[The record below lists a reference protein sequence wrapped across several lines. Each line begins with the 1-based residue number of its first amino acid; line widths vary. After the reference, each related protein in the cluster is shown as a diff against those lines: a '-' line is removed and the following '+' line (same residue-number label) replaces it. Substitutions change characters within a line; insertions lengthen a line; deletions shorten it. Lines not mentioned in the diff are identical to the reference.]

1 MNDIIDKNNP
11 KPIYLQIKQNLL
23 ESIDKG
29 VYAINQAIP
38 SEVTIAKRHQI
49 SRMTA
54 RTAIN
59 ELVQE
64 GFLSRRQGKGTYV
77 SGKRFD
83 YHFFRITSFNQ
94 DMAERGMTHFTNVLE
109 LKVLTPSNRIRK
121 ALELSANSKT
131 IFIKRLRYANN
142 APLLLE
148 KRYLN
153 YSLCRRILKE
163 NLEQE
168 SIHNLLIYKYKLA
181 LTKVKQFIQAKNLS
195 KTEANLL
202 KVKVGSAALYLQRT
216 TYTHKQPVTLVNYLY
231 RGDRYRVH
239 AEFEPYE

>member
-1 MNDIIDKNNP
+1 MNNTIDKNNP
-11 KPIYLQIKQNLL
+11 EPIYLQIKQNLL

-38 SEVTIAKRHQI
+38 SEMVMATQYQV
-49 SRMTA
+49 SRMTV

-59 ELVQE
+59 ELVKE
-64 GFLSRRQGKGTYV
+64 GFLFRRQGKGTYV

-83 YHFFRITSFNQ
+83 YSLFRITSFNQ
-94 DMAERGMTHFTNVLE
+94 DMAERGMAHFTNVLE
-109 LKVLTPSNRIRK
+109 VKVCAAPERIRK
-121 ALELSANSKT
+121 ALELSANSKV
-131 IFIKRLRYANN
+131 IYIKRLRYAHNE
-142 APLLLE
+142 PLLLE
-148 KRYLN
+148 ERYLN
-153 YSLCRRILKE
+153 YSLCKRILKE

-181 LTKVKQFIQAKNLS
+181 LTKVTQFVQAKNLS
-195 KTEANLL
+195 TKEANLL

-216 TYTHKQPVTLVNYLY
+216 TYTHKQPVTMVTYLY
-231 RGDRYRVH
+231 RGDRYRVY

>member
-1 MNDIIDKNNP
+1 MNHIIDKNNP

-83 YHFFRITSFNQ
+83 YSLFRITSFNQ
-94 DMAERGMTHFTNVLE
+94 DMAERGMAHFTKVLE
-109 LKVLTPSNRIRK
+109 VKVCAAPERVRK
-121 ALELSANSKT
+121 ALKLSGNSKA
-131 IFIKRLRYANN
+131 IYMKRLRYADNV
-142 APLLLE
+142 PLLLE
-148 KRYLN
+148 ERYLN
-153 YSLCRRILKE
+153 YSLCQPILKE

-181 LTKVKQFIQAKNLS
+181 LTKVTQFIQAKNLS
-195 KTEANLL
+195 EKEANLL

-216 TYTHKQPVTLVNYLY
+216 TYTHEQPVTMVTYLY
-231 RGDRYRVH
+231 RGDRYRVY